1 MLENP
6 RGAALWRWPRKQ
18 QDRVSH
24 ISAFYHPLRTAT
36 AGNVRMT
43 GREFCHYVLLS
54 GGGSVQECLGY
65 GISHIVAFNRAHCC
79 IEPPICLAHVHFLC
93 DFLCL
98 SYQSKGHGLMQ
109 KAQPLQ
115 CTFICFRLNNTKI
128 SILCGT
134 SAFWV
139 SQGKR
144 GQRRSMSLCSIL
156 LLC

>member
-1 MLENP
+1 MEV
-6 RGAALWRWPRKQ
+6 AKE
-18 QDRVSH
+18 
-24 ISAFYHPLRTAT
+24 T
-36 AGNVRMT
+36 AGQGQPHLCFLPPPENSY
-43 GREFCHYVLLS
+43 GRQCQNDWKGILS
-54 GGGSVQECLGY
+54 LCAVEWWRLSA
-65 GISHIVAFNRAHCC
+65 GIRLWDSHIVAFNRAHCC

-115 CTFICFRLNNTKI
+115 CTFIYFRLNTTKI
-128 SILCGT
+128 TILCGT